1 MGSVAGASTGGGRGS
16 GRFGRRFTGGQDF
29 ELNLAPI
36 IDCMTVL
43 IAFVLISASYISIG
57 VLEAGVAAS
66 GATQT
71 TKNDSPVSLAL
82 SLRRDHT
89 IMVMLSGK
97 AHRSQVIPAGA
108 DGQWNYNAL
117 TDHLAYVK
125 SEWPQLKQ
133 AVLMADNEI
142 DYREV
147 VKSMEV
153 TRKAVPSVFLGGF

>member
-1 MGSVAGASTGGGRGS
+1 MGSVATATSGGGRS
-16 GRFGRRFTGGQDF
+16 GRFGGRFSGGQDF

-57 VLEAGVAAS
+57 ILESGVAAA

-71 TKNDSPVSLAL
+71 TPSDAPVSLAL
-82 SLRRDHT
+82 SIHRDHT
-89 IMVMLSGK
+89 ILVMISGK
-97 AHRSQVIPAGA
+97 VHKSQVIPAGA

-133 AVLMADNEI
+133 AVLMADNEV

-147 VKSMEV
+147 IKSMEV